1 MIFPAPVVSN
11 GLIFLKLQ
19 TMSFLAYVLRV
30 YASLLQDFLPKLPE
44 IVVRLLKD
52 CPRERSSARKVGQIF

>member
-1 MIFPAPVVSN
+1 MIFLALVGSY
-11 GLIFLKLQ
+11 GLIFLILQ

-30 YASLLQDFLPKLPE
+30 YAQLLQEFLPKLPE

-52 CPRERSSARKVGQIF
+52 CPRERSSARKVC